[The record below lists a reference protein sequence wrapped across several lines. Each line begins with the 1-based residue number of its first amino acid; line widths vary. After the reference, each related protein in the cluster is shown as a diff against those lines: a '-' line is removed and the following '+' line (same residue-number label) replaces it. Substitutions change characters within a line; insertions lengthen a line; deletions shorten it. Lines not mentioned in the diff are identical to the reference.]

1 MSISVPGPQ
10 PGGTIDRQITEEASL
25 VIPATGDLR
34 VEALA
39 LEGETVAQGQ
49 PLFRDLRHD
58 GLITCAPM
66 AGRVARLDIDS
77 ARRLRQVTL
86 FHEPGAGRYERSPL
100 PLDQRDLQ
108 TLTEHLR
115 AAGLWQLLRARPFGG
130 LADPARPP
138 AAIFVM
144 ALDTR
149 PGAPDPRRAL
159 DGQEAHF
166 ASGLAALAALTAQT
180 EGPIFLC
187 HREGAAPVQG
197 PGPRIRLLP
206 AAPLHPWGLA
216 GLHIHAQRPATPD
229 RPVWDIAAEDV
240 AAIGAL
246 LDTGLLPETRL
257 VSLTGTGLRET
268 RLVRCQPWADLRGL
282 CQGHVRPGQN
292 TILSGSLL
300 EGRPARWL
308 LGTDRQATIT
318 AYHPSHGRGHWFL
331 SALSHAARP
340 LPLIPTAALEQ
351 SMGGALPAV
360 ALLRAIASGDA
371 ETAQTLGVLSLL
383 PEDLALADYV
393 TGAEPRLSALL
404 AALLARMAEEEAA

>member
-10 PGGTIDRQITEEASL
+10 PGGTIDRQITAEASL
-25 VIPATGDLR
+25 VIPASGDLR

-49 PLFRDLRHD
+49 PLFRDLHNA
-58 GLITCAPM
+58 GLTTCAPM

-86 FHEPGAGRYERSPL
+86 FHEPGAGRHEWP
-100 PLDQRDLQ
+100 PVPVDQRDPQ
-108 TLTEHLR
+108 SLTEHLR
-115 AAGLWQLLRARPFGG
+115 ATGLWHLLRARPFGG
-130 LADPARPP
+130 LADPARRP

-149 PGAPDPRRAL
+149 PGAPDPLRAIE
-159 DGQEAHF
+159 GQEAAF
-166 ASGLAALAALTAQT
+166 ASGLAALMALT
-180 EGPIFLC
+180 EGPVYLC
-187 HREGAAPVQG
+187 HRAGTAPVQDA
-197 PGPRIRLLP
+197 GPRLRLLP
-206 AAPLHPWGLA
+206 AAPVHPWGLA
-216 GLHIHAQRPATPD
+216 GFHIHAQRPATPEA
-229 RPVWDIAAEDV
+229 PVWDIAAEDV
-240 AAIGAL
+240 AAIGTL

-257 VSLTGTGLRET
+257 VSLTGTGLRDA
-268 RLVRCQPWADLRGL
+268 RLLRCQPWADLRGL

-308 LGTDRQATIT
+308 LGADRQVTVT
-318 AYHPSHGRGHWFL
+318 AHHPSHGRGHWFL

-360 ALLRAIASGDA
+360 PLLRAIASGDA
-371 ETAQTLGVLSLL
+371 ETARKLGALSLL

-393 TGAEPRLSALL
+393 TGAEPRLSALF
-404 AALLARMAEEEAA
+404 AALLERIAEEDAP